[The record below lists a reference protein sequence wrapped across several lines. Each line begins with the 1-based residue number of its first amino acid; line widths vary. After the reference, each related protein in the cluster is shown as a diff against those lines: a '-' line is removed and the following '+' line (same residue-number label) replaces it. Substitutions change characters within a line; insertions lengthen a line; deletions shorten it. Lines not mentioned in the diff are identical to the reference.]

1 MSLDGSRLSRVIS
14 FVFGRRKSGAPVIM
28 TQYGPVTESAR
39 LQAALNM
46 RDSLEIRNRVIDIL
60 EREFGSHEIAMSEA
74 KKRYP
79 EAFQ

>member
-1 MSLDGSRLSRVIS
+1 MNRIGRVIS

-46 RDSLEIRNRVIDIL
+46 RDSLEIRNRVIAIL
-60 EREFGSHEIAMSEA
+60 EREFGSAEMALSEA

-79 EAFQ
+79 EAWE